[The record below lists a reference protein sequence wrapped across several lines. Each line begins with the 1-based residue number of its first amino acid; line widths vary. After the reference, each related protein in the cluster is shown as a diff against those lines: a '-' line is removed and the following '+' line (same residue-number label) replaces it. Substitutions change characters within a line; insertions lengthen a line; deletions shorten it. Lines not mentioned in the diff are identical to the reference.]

1 MHEQSPPQL
10 AKSSNDGTPHER
22 RSRTSSIMSSAST
35 RLSRDKTQIPP
46 CRSEARRRGRGPAW
60 HWLTAQNLSIGT
72 LKAARNCRVPTLDL
86 CGWLKAQSCSA
97 AMCKF
102 FDKAYCL
109 PCPKAVSL
117 KRQRAKIKRMHPA
130 VSVCFKNWMIST
142 FFFFFFARI
151 PTFVACFLLS
161 NLASCLLAAR
171 VSVRVS

>member
-1 MHEQSPPQL
+1 M
-10 AKSSNDGTPHER
+10 GRHER
-22 RSRTSSIMSSAST
+22 RSRTSSIVSSAST
-35 RLSRDKTQIPP
+35 ARLSRDKTEIPA

-109 PCPKAVSL
+109 PCPKAVSF

-130 VSVCFKNWMIST
+130 VSVCIKNWMIS
-142 FFFFFFARI
+142 I
-151 PTFVACFLLS
+151 FVACFLLS